1 MTVAL
6 LGAFIPVHADG
17 ETVSKEF
24 DSTIPGSITIYK
36 YVNNDGS
43 WFDGNGQEL
52 NPNDYNQTDAIQ
64 DETGNYR
71 MLPEQGVEFSY
82 LKIADAVTITEDD
95 KAGFYFDNMDTEF
108 LDIIKN
114 DYGIELQPDEN
125 YTEEDYYAP
134 YDVTEAMLEL
144 IKQPANSNTEHT
156 GETTIREYVKEHGT
170 QFAEETDEFGR
181 TSVENLPVGLYLVSE
196 INWEHQAISKH
207 DTYWERV
214 DVENGTTEGGDGSEY
229 SDIASPSSPFLVQIP
244 ITNIDEITTGGV
256 TYEAGTVWQYAV
268 TAYPK
273 NGTINIHKDI
283 ITNDYA
289 DNSVDGLD
297 TVDTETLCDYEKQ
310 NSVDGGTPVDGANKS
325 GLTHQIDAN
334 IGDTVSQVISVDVPV
349 LEKGKNIDKFS
360 VTDRMTKGLEF
371 SRIVSLSYGPYAWN
385 DSRNTSV
392 PSGYYSLTISQ
403 DKKEFTVNVTNFNL
417 FNRDEQCYF
426 YIEFESIL
434 TPDAVI
440 GTDTADHVTDQGE
453 TITANNQNTARLD
466 FSTDHTSEHSYYSN
480 TPKVYTYEID
490 INKTFT
496 NEENVD
502 YTDVTYS
509 VIANTADG
517 NESVIWTKEDSGIYH
532 VYDKESDGE
541 YDSTADTLETAK
553 EKTIT
558 KFVSPNS
565 NGHLQLKGVDS
576 RTYEFMEVKTSE
588 GSSLLSEP
596 FSIRLVANKPEDEYE
611 IKYEDGTLNHA
622 YVWSGAEPD
631 NLEDYDLM
639 NSSTA
644 VKLEQGRAEVTILN
658 DTGITLL
665 RTGGTGSLMFIVG
678 GAVVIIAGGIYL
690 FLRTRNKKK
699 DAETEESDEKVD

>member
-1 MTVAL
+1 MTAVL
-6 LGAFIPVHADG
+6 LGTFIPVYADG

-24 DSTIPGSITIYK
+24 DATIPGSITIYK

-52 NPNDYNQTDAIQ
+52 NPDEYDQTDAVQ
-64 DETGNYR
+64 GVTGNYR

-95 KAGFYFDNMDTEF
+95 NAGFYFDNLDAGF
-108 LDIIKN
+108 LEIIKT
-114 DYGIELQPDEN
+114 DYGIELQPDDK

-170 QFAEETDEFGR
+170 QFAEATDEFGR
-181 TSVENLPVGLYLVSE
+181 TAVENLPVGLYLVSE

-256 TYEAGTVWQYAV
+256 TYEAGTVWQYDV

-283 ITNDYA
+283 ITNDHA
-289 DNSVDGLD
+289 DNPVDGLD

-310 NSVDGGTPVDGANKS
+310 NSVDGGTPVDGVNKS

-334 IGDTVSQVISVDVPV
+334 IGDTISQVISVDVPV
-349 LEKGKNIDKFS
+349 LEEGKNIDKFS
-360 VTDRMTKGLEF
+360 VTDRMTKSLEF

-385 DSRNTSV
+385 DERNTTV
-392 PSGYYSLTISQ
+392 PSGYYSLSVAGG
-403 DKKEFTVNVTNFNL
+403 KKEFTVNVTNFNL

-453 TITANNQNTARLD
+453 TISANNQNTARLD

-496 NEENVD
+496 NDENVN
-502 YTDVTYS
+502 YTDVTYT
-509 VIANTADG
+509 VIADTATDI
-517 NESVIWTKEDSGIYH
+517 ESVIWTKEAPGIYH
-532 VYDKESDGE
+532 VYDEAADGE
-541 YDSTADTLETAK
+541 YDPDADTLETK
-553 EKTIT
+553 DSKTVT
-558 KFVSPNS
+558 KYISPDS
-565 NGHLQLKGVDS
+565 NGKLQLKGVDA

-588 GSSLLSEP
+588 GSSLLAEP

-611 IKYEDGTLNHA
+611 VKYEDGTLNHA

-631 NLEDYDLM
+631 NLDDYDLL
-639 NSSTA
+639 NTSVASR
-644 VKLEQGRAEVTILN
+644 LEQGRAEITVLN

-665 RTGGTGSLMFIVG
+665 RTGGKGSLVFIIVG
-678 GAVVIIAGGIYL
+678 GAAVLAGVVYL
-690 FLRTRNKKK
+690 VVRNKEKNK
-699 DAETEESDEKVD
+699 EQESDNEEMD

>member
-1 MTVAL
+1 MTAVL
-6 LGAFIPVHADG
+6 LGTFIPVYADG

-24 DSTIPGSITIYK
+24 DATIPGSITIYK

-52 NPNDYNQTDAIQ
+52 NPDEYDQTDAVQ
-64 DETGNYR
+64 GETGNYR

-95 KAGFYFDNMDTEF
+95 NAGFYFDNLDAGF
-108 LDIIKN
+108 LEIIKT
-114 DYGIELQPDEN
+114 DYGIELQPDDK

-170 QFAEETDEFGR
+170 QFAEATDEFGR
-181 TSVENLPVGLYLVSE
+181 TAVENLPVGLYLVSE

-256 TYEAGTVWQYAV
+256 TYEAGTVWQYDV

-283 ITNDYA
+283 ITNDHA
-289 DNSVDGLD
+289 DNPVDGLD

-310 NSVDGGTPVDGANKS
+310 NSVDGGTPVDGVNKS

-334 IGDTVSQVISVDVPV
+334 IGDTISQVISVDVPV
-349 LEKGKNIDKFS
+349 LEEGKNIDKFS

-385 DSRNTSV
+385 DERNTTV
-392 PSGYYSLTISQ
+392 PSGYYSLSVAGG
-403 DKKEFTVNVTNFNL
+403 KKEFTVNVTNFNL

-453 TITANNQNTARLD
+453 TISANNQNTARLD

-496 NEENVD
+496 NDENVN
-502 YTDVTYS
+502 YTDVTYT
-509 VIANTADG
+509 VIADTATDI
-517 NESVIWTKEDSGIYH
+517 ESVIWTKEAPGIYH
-532 VYDKESDGE
+532 VYDEAADGE
-541 YDSTADTLETAK
+541 YDPDADTLETK
-553 EKTIT
+553 DSKTVT
-558 KFVSPNS
+558 KYISPDS
-565 NGHLQLKGVDS
+565 NGKLQLKGVDA

-588 GSSLLSEP
+588 GSSLLAEP

-611 IKYEDGTLNHA
+611 VKYEDGTLNHA

-631 NLEDYDLM
+631 NLDDYDLL
-639 NSSTA
+639 NTSVASR
-644 VKLEQGRAEVTILN
+644 LEQGRAEITVLN

-665 RTGGTGSLMFIVG
+665 RTGGKGSLVFIIVG
-678 GAVVIIAGGIYL
+678 GAAVLAGVVYL
-690 FLRTRNKKK
+690 VVRNKEKNK
-699 DAETEESDEKVD
+699 EQESDNEEMD